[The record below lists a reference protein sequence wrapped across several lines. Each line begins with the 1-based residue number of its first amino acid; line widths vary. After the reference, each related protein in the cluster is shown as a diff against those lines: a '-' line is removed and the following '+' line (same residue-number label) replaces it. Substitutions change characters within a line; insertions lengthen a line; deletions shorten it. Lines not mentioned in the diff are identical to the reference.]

1 MKLFVYTLL
10 VFYSLIDLLFEI
22 SILQKT
28 NPVVAEIFSLMSRD
42 QGWHAG

>member
-28 NPVVAEIFSLMSRD
+28 NPVVAEIFSLKLKP
-42 QGWHAG
+42 Q